1 MNGRTLPS
9 FTSTGVGGG
18 TGLITPAAIGSNTPG
33 PGVCWTYGTTSSNPS
48 PMRSAS
54 IPAAAAA
61 PTALPLSLALP
72 AGTAAMNASY
82 ALWTDAACAGTR
94 TTRTSRAACA
104 TAASIEAPA
113 GAETPVANG
122 TKSPSIATTA
132 SYMAPCTIAARTVL
146 LAGGRSV
153 VGVAPAEIAASA
165 IPLQWT
171 TALSPVADDEV
182 VDPSERATASTSAA
196 ARPIRRFIS
205 ALPPGLTGSSRGARR
220 PLVSRR
226 GCPRA
231 PRAESWKPQLFE
243 RARPSSPRERIPSLR

>member
-94 TTRTSRAACA
+94 VTRTSGRPARRRRRSTRPRAPRRRSR
-104 TAASIEAPA
+104 TARSLPRSRRRRRTWRRAPSPPGPCCSPA
-113 GAETPVANG
+113 GESSSASHRRR
-122 TKSPSIATTA
+122 SPPRRSRSSGPRRCRPSPTTRSSIR
-132 SYMAPCTIAARTVL
+132 ARGLPRARVP
-146 LAGGRSV
+146 RPDRFV
-153 VGVAPAEIAASA
+153 VSS
-165 IPLQWT
+165 LQ
-171 TALSPVADDEV
+171 
-182 VDPSERATASTSAA
+182 
-196 ARPIRRFIS
+196 
-205 ALPPGLTGSSRGARR
+205 LPPGLTGSSRGARR

-243 RARPSSPRERIPSLR
+243 RARPSSARDRIPSLR